1 MNLTALAIIAGFAFM
16 LAVEHYKIVP
26 ALAYYFG

>member
-1 MNLTALAIIAGFAFM
+1 MNLTVIAVIAGFAFM

-26 ALAYYFG
+26 FLAEMFG